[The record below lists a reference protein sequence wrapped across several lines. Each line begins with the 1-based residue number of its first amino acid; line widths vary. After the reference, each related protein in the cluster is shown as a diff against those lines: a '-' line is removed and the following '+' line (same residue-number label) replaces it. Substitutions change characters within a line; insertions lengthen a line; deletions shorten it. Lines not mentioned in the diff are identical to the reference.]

1 VASYQADYE
10 TDKATLLILLSSQR
24 NLRELETMYNQDL
37 TDYRVALAELE
48 SLVGLD
54 VRISGSSK
62 SNAMGKMR

>member
-1 VASYQADYE
+1 
-10 TDKATLLILLSSQR
+10 
-24 NLRELETMYNQDL
+24 MYNQDL